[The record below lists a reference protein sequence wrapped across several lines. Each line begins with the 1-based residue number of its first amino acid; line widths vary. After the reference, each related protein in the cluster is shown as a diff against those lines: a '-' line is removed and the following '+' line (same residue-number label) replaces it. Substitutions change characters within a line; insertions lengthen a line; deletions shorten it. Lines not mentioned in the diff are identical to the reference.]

1 MKRLTIYCLTCLIGV
16 SPLFAQQ
23 GVTQCGTPTGQP
35 KFPIETY
42 QELPDPSSPSDKD
55 WAAVTA
61 PQISWGTIDTRY
73 AKHRLPQLKKQQLT
87 TLKGWRGER
96 VNAVQPSAMAY

>member
-42 QELPDPSSPSDKD
+42 QEM
-55 WAAVTA
+55 
-61 PQISWGTIDTRY
+61 R
-73 AKHRLPQLKKQQLT
+73 RLLSGPAL
-87 TLKGWRGER
+87 R
-96 VNAVQPSAMAY
+96 

>member
-55 WAAVTA
+55 WAAVTTLRF
-61 PQISWGTIDTRY
+61 PGE
-73 AKHRLPQLKKQQLT
+73 LLT
-87 TLKGWRGER
+87 
-96 VNAVQPSAMAY
+96 PAMRSIGFLS

>member
-42 QELPDPSSPSDKD
+42 QELPDPSSPLIK
-55 WAAVTA
+55 T
-61 PQISWGTIDTRY
+61 G
-73 AKHRLPQLKKQQLT
+73 QQLP
-87 TLKGWRGER
+87 TLRFPGELLT
-96 VNAVQPSAMAY
+96 PAMRSIGFLS

>member
-23 GVTQCGTPTGQP
+23 GVTQCGTSTGQP

-42 QELPDPSSPSDKD
+42 EELPDLSL
-55 WAAVTA
+55 
-61 PQISWGTIDTRY
+61 IHI
-73 AKHRLPQLKKQQLT
+73 
-87 TLKGWRGER
+87 
-96 VNAVQPSAMAY
+96 